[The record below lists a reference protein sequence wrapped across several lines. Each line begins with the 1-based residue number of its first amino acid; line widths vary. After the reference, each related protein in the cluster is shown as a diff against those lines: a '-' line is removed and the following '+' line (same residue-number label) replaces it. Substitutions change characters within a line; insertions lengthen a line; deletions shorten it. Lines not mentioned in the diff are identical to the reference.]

1 MPRSVNSVA
10 SRARRKKILNKP
22 KDTLVEEKMF
32 GQLQRMLLRKH
43 CYTHIEIERQRKEI
57 LNLCGL

>member
-32 GQLQRMLLRKH
+32 GQLQRMLLKKH
-43 CYTHIEIERQRKEI
+43 YYTHTETERQRKETS
-57 LNLCGL
+57 NPYGL